1 MDAKEFLKQ
10 YETAE
15 LLVDQLRTEYEK
27 ESEKVDAIRSALGGD
42 GTPGSKEVSKSVE
55 RQAIKLAE
63 KAEELKEAEIEALIV
78 RQYVYS
84 VIRDVPDVLGAI
96 LYERYIN
103 LKDWESVAYSVG
115 YSKSRTHDLHKDA
128 LALVQNRIES
138 DSTR

>member
-15 LLVDQLRTEYEK
+15 ALVEQLRTEYAK
-27 ESEKVDAIRSALGGD
+27 ENEKVDAIRSALGGD
-42 GTPGSKEVSKSVE
+42 GTPGGKEISKSVE
-55 RQAIKLAE
+55 RQAVKLAE
-63 KAEELKEAEIEALIV
+63 KAEELKEAEVEALIV

-84 VIRDVPDVLGAI
+84 VIREVPDVLGSI

-115 YSKSRTHDLHKDA
+115 YSKSRAHDLHKLA
-128 LALVQNRIES
+128 LAVVQNRIES
-138 DSTR
+138 DSIE